1 MKISHRHVS
10 IILSFIGFLFLSSCT
25 GAYLKNWTSITYS
38 DEVQKKFESFQV
50 NPNYNYFYSG
60 ADSYPRSILGIDK
73 AYKLDS
79 DIWVKIEFTAEIFKE
94 MVSNM
99 QARALW
105 RRLGL
110 YGYAI
115 RNSEGKQI
123 GVWYSIMVSGM
134 AVKIEDGQLTAYPP
148 RDDEYQGYDDRF
160 NK

>member
-1 MKISHRHVS
+1 MKIFSKTAS
-10 IILSFIGFLFLSSCT
+10 IIFCFIGFLFLSSCT
-25 GAYLKNWTSITYS
+25 DAYLKNWASISLDT
-38 DEVQKKFESFQV
+38 EVKKAQESFQI